1 VVFVIEEWILLSI
14 VVFTA
19 SLLQAGTGFGF
30 SIIGTPFLL
39 MIYPA
44 HTAIQINI
52 ILSLCI
58 SVLMLLKIGKEVVKP
73 LMARLIKGSLVMIVP
88 GLLLFLYIDVRV
100 MKLIVG
106 GLILL
111 LTILLILRFTIRQS
125 SGRDFLTGG
134 ISGLLTTSIGVPG
147 PPLLLYFAG
156 TGTEKAKLRST
167 TLAFYLFVYSVSL
180 VMQIGFGG
188 TEKQVWVSTG
198 IAIPALLL
206 GIVCGQLMFTRFSPK
221 VFKILSYVLLL
232 FSGTYLVV
240 TSL

>member
-1 VVFVIEEWILLSI
+1 MVVFA
-14 VVFTA
+14 A

-52 ILSLCI
+52 LLSLCI
-58 SVLMLLKIGKEVVKP
+58 SVFMLLKVGKEVVKP
-73 LMARLIKGSLVMIVP
+73 LMVRLIVGSLVMLVP
-88 GLLLFLYIDVRV
+88 GLLLYLFMDIRS

-111 LTILLILRFTIRQS
+111 LTVLLMLRFTIRQT
-125 SGRDFLTGG
+125 SGRDYLTGG

-156 TGTEKAKLRST
+156 AGTEKAAIRST
-167 TLAFYLFVYSVSL
+167 TLAYYLFVYAVSL

-188 TEKQVWVSTG
+188 TEKQVWISAG
-198 IAIPALLL
+198 AAIPALLL
-206 GIVCGQLMFTRFSPK
+206 GIVCGQLLFTRFSPK
-221 VFKILSYVLLL
+221 GFIRLSYILLL
-232 FSGTYLVV
+232 FSGAYLVV
-240 TSL
+240 ASL

>member
-1 VVFVIEEWILLSI
+1 VFDIENWIMLAIVVFV
-14 VVFTA
+14 A
-19 SLLQAGTGFGF
+19 SLLQASTGFGF

-58 SVLMLLKIGKEVVKP
+58 SVFMLLKIGKEVDKP
-73 LMARLIKGSLVMIVP
+73 LMARLTKGSLVMLVP
-88 GLLLFLYIDVRV
+88 GLLLYLFMDIRA

-111 LTILLILRFTIRQS
+111 LTMLLITRFTIRQAA
-125 SGRDFLTGG
+125 GRDYLTGG

-156 TGTEKAKLRST
+156 AGTEKATLRST
-167 TLAFYLFVYSVSL
+167 TLAYYLLVYSVSL
-180 VMQIGFGG
+180 GMQIGFGG
-188 TEKQVWVSTG
+188 TEKQVWVSSVA
-198 IAIPALLL
+198 AIPALLL
-206 GIVCGQLMFTRFSPK
+206 GTVCGQLMFTRFSPK
-221 VFKILSYVLLL
+221 GFKILSYILLL
-232 FSGTYLVV
+232 FSGAYLVI